1 MLCTDERRGSGRGS
15 SFICISSLALADGDN
30 CALDLD
36 DFLGI
41 CSLVDDGDGGFA
53 ATGSDSVSILE
64 KDIGSDLRVGVGF
77 YCRGL
82 ATRSIFQSSIYAKE
96 RVRRAYQ
103 WRNHVI
109 NVHSTIA
116 LSSRR

>member
-1 MLCTDERRGSGRGS
+1 M
-15 SFICISSLALADGDN
+15 
-30 CALDLD
+30 LDLD

-77 YCRGL
+77 YCQG
-82 ATRSIFQSSIYAKE
+82 
-96 RVRRAYQ
+96 
-103 WRNHVI
+103 
-109 NVHSTIA
+109 
-116 LSSRR
+116 